1 MARMTQNFRF
11 WRRRTINS
19 APSPRHLIS
28 LPRLP
33 SLSPHTRSLSWS
45 TSAMAARCSGRINW
59 DTLGDEAEE
68 DAGELNYD
76 YEWIVP
82 DPGFG
87 CLMNYPCSE
96 LFVLFLRLIGFGLFA
111 DVQETATSGRRRGG
125 RLGLAGG
132 VRSGRTGMGGGSG
145 HGGQSTNGN
154 GGEEGHGHAGVGG
167 HADAGQAHHGYGY
180 VLDAREGLGETL
192 LDGRHGLAHQGAV
205 HCQPRHDGRSWR
217 GRRQRGRT
225 ARTWASSS
233 RTNWAQSSVC
243 TCDTMASSSSYSR

>member
-1 MARMTQNFRF
+1 
-11 WRRRTINS
+11 
-19 APSPRHLIS
+19 
-28 LPRLP
+28 
-33 SLSPHTRSLSWS
+33 
-45 TSAMAARCSGRINW
+45 MAARCSGRINW

-192 LDGRHGLAHQGAV
+192 LDGRHGLAHQV
-205 HCQPRHDGRSWR
+205 RSIVNRAMMGGHGEAGGSVDELHVR
-217 GRRQRGRT
+217 GR
-225 ARTWASSS
+225 ARLGLTGLS
-233 RTNWAQSSVC
+233 RRCAPVTRWPPHLPTQGNPL
-243 TCDTMASSSSYSR
+243 